1 MTKKYFGTDGI
12 RGEINSKHINGEM
25 FFKFGLA
32 SGTYFRSQKKRKQT
46 AIIAKDTRL
55 SGYTLEPAL
64 VSGLASAGMHVYTF
78 GPMPTNGLAMLTKT
92 MKANMGIMI
101 TASHNPYN
109 DNGLKLFGPDGMK
122 LSDKIEKKIEK
133 LIDKKISKNFSSP
146 EKLGRV
152 KRLENGTKEYL
163 KILKKNF
170 PKEFNLRGLRIVIDC
185 ANGAGYK
192 AGPELLKSLGAKVFT
207 IGVNPNG
214 ININKNCGST
224 YPKKIKQAVK
234 RYKAHLGISLDG
246 DADRIIMS
254 DEVGN
259 VIDGDQII
267 AAIATR
273 WKNKKMLK
281 GGVIGTLMS
290 NYGLEK
296 FFEANNIKFIRANV
310 GDRYVKEQMQKKNFN
325 LGGEQSGHII
335 LGKFA
340 TTGDGLLV
348 ALEVLFAIRKG
359 YKASS
364 FFNKFKKTPQILENV
379 LVKDKSIINNSEVK
393 KSIKK
398 AEKLMNGHGRIL
410 VRASGTESKIRVMGE
425 SENKNLLEKCLNI
438 ILTKLKWS
446 LILKC

>member
-12 RGEINSKHINGEM
+12 RGAINSKHINGDM

-32 SGTYFRSQKKRKQT
+32 SGTYFKSQKKRKQI

-92 MKANMGIMI
+92 IKANMGIMI
-101 TASHNPYN
+101 TASHNPHN

-122 LSDKIEKKIEK
+122 LSDKIEKKIER
-133 LIDKKISKNFSSP
+133 LIDKKISKNLSSP

-163 KILKKNF
+163 KIIKKNF

-192 AGPELLKSLGAKVFT
+192 AGPELLKSLGAKVIA
-207 IGVNPNG
+207 IGINPNG

-224 YPKKIKQAVK
+224 HPNKIKLAVK
-234 RYKAHLGISLDG
+234 KYKAHLGISLDG

-254 DEVGN
+254 DEMGN
-259 VIDGDQII
+259 IIDGDQII

-273 WKNKKMLK
+273 WKNKKMLR

-296 FFEANNIKFIRANV
+296 FFEANKIKFIRANV
-310 GDRYVKEQMQKKNFN
+310 GDRYVKEQMQKNNFN

-359 YKASS
+359 KKASS
-364 FFNKFKKTPQILENV
+364 FFNKFKKTPQTLKNI
-379 LVKDKSIINNSEVK
+379 LVKDKSIIKNSDVK

-425 SENKNLLEKCLNI
+425 SENKKLLEKCLNI
-438 ILTKLKWS
+438 ILTKIK
-446 LILKC
+446 